1 VVGRFSRES
10 VIGRVGPKNQ
20 IMKWKKNNFQN
31 FNDSGWVKKKKTKVW
46 NSKRRWR
53 E

>member
-1 VVGRFSRES
+1 VGT
-10 VIGRVGPKNQ
+10 KNQ